1 MITFCIQSAYRRV
14 NYQPIRYL
22 LNGITLEMNLLIFKV
37 SNGAKIRNRY
47 NQVPH
52 LTQDTKALIRVH
64 LMSWFMTAETK
75 SLNKINR
82 GRRFDS
88 RLLHKTT
95 FGWTFGIS
103 RHKINTKIIN
113 PPSPVL
119 VTTDGKATNSFFLE
133 VIKAIGQL
141 EDIIYW

>member
-22 LNGITLEMNLLIFKV
+22 LNGITLEMNLLIFK
-37 SNGAKIRNRY
+37 
-47 NQVPH
+47 
-52 LTQDTKALIRVH
+52 ALIREH
-64 LMSWFMTAETK
+64 LMSWFMTAEPK
-75 SLNKINR
+75 SLILINR

-95 FGWTFGIS
+95 FGSAFGSS

-119 VTTDGKATNSFFLE
+119 VTTHGKATNSFLE
-133 VIKAIGQL
+133 VIQAIGQL